1 MFLPGR
7 GASGPAGVRLMV
19 PSSGVPPGALE
30 VGRTS
35 DRVEGPGARRRRSQT
50 GIEATPGSRGP
61 GVAGTDAPL
70 LRGKVPQTHGALAGG
85 GTLGP
90 RRTWGSRLVPTRSS
104 RLSRPRPP
112 ESPVPPLSGPPPLPR
127 KPPFQAGRAR
137 ESSDPR
143 PAGWPVCRGP
153 RLAQSGPLQQQQQP
167 PSVPGGGAE
176 ASPTSSFRR
185 LGSVHEC
192 KYRAREEMMEIFF
205 QGCSFKF

>member
-112 ESPVPPLSGPPPLPR
+112 ESPVPPHSGPPPLPR
-127 KPPFQAGRAR
+127 TPPT
-137 ESSDPR
+137 P
-143 PAGWPVCRGP
+143 
-153 RLAQSGPLQQQQQP
+153 QP
-167 PSVPGGGAE
+167 PHLDPSRMTGTKVYGHFKCPWREGWSSLIPGGNHCFAKLF
-176 ASPTSSFRR
+176 SMRHHCFQIYLLNRPKPMTMSRKTS
-185 LGSVHEC
+185 
-192 KYRAREEMMEIFF
+192 
-205 QGCSFKF
+205 